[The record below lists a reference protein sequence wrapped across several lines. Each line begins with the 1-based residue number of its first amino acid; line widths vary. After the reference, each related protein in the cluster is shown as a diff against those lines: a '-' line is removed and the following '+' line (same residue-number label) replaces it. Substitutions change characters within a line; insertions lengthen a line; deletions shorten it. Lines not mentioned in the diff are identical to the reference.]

1 MFRRFLLYSLIC
13 ISFLRCSKKVDNQID
28 INDNEKAI
36 EYKSFSLNDSL
47 YKSEHNRLTKHILTF
62 GHTLNTNSEVVFFKE
77 NVNSRSLRQRYS
89 NALQNKDTIGLAH
102 ASFRLGEYYQYNIV
116 ADSSYLYYNRATQY
130 FNHLRDTLKL
140 QQTYLYLSI
149 LLSDNKVYPEAEIQI
164 KNAIALNS
172 KKENV
177 YKLYSQKYVL
187 AGAELGLE
195 KYDKAIRLFQEAN
208 ELLKSKEIEA
218 YFNAYQISLNRISIK
233 NYLAKIYIY
242 RKEYSEAEAMLNL
255 ALEELA
261 NVREVDKNLFY
272 PLILHK
278 FAKVKL
284 ASDDYKSVLNLIQ
297 QSKSINTAFNNH
309 YSINNDNLVYAEYF
323 FKQRAIAAGVYVLGG
338 VLDSARKNNDLD
350 TQRKALELLVIYD
363 KANSKENFAAY
374 RKINSVISNEM
385 NMVRSKFARLKYE
398 SDSLIHSNKVLKD
411 QNDLIVIVSILLI
424 LLFLGVLIV
433 VFFRNK
439 AKEISMIQMYQK
451 DTERYYDS
459 IIHIQN
465 RITKAQE
472 LERKKFAKEL
482 HDGVLNKLFVTRFS
496 LLQLERDNLELTK
509 EVLANE
515 VKEVESFIR
524 NSSHTLYNDEKF
536 LVGDYKQLIEELV
549 TMQNRNVTTTFTYT
563 IDPKLDLEVLTHRV
577 KVNIYR
583 ILQEVFQNVQKYAEA
598 KECILEFQYVSES
611 VFKVKVLDTGKG
623 FNVKTVNRGLGLKN
637 IEDRLYLLG
646 SKLVLRSRKGIG
658 TSITFEITFN

>member
-1 MFRRFLLYSLIC
+1 MFRRFLLYSLLC
-13 ISFLRCSKKVDNQID
+13 ISFLGCSKKVDNQIN
-28 INDNEKAI
+28 INEDEKVI

-47 YKSEHNRLTKHILTF
+47 YKSEHNRLTKHLLTF
-62 GHTLNTNSEVVFFKE
+62 GHTLNAKSEIITLKE
-77 NVNSRSLRQRYS
+77 NVNSRSLRQSYS
-89 NALQNKDTIGLAH
+89 DALQNKDTIGLAY
-102 ASFRLGEYYQYNIV
+102 ASFRLGEHYQYNIV

-164 KNAIALNS
+164 KNAIALNN
-172 KKENV
+172 KKDNA

-195 KYDKAIRLFQEAN
+195 KYDKAIKLFQEAN
-208 ELLKSKEIEA
+208 EFLKSKEIET

-261 NVREVDKNLFY
+261 NVRETDKNLFY

-284 ASDDYKSVLNLIQ
+284 VSDDYKSALDFIQ
-297 QSKSINTAFNNH
+297 QSKNINTAFNNN

-323 FKQRAIAAGVYVLGG
+323 FKQGTIAAGVNVLDE

-509 EVLANE
+509 EALANE
-515 VKEVESFIR
+515 VKEVENFIR
-524 NSSHTLYNDEKF
+524 NSSHTLYNDDKF

-563 IDPKLDLEVLTHRV
+563 IDPKLDLDVLTHRV

>member
-1 MFRRFLLYSLIC
+1 MFKRLLLYSLIC
-13 ISFLRCSKKVDNQID
+13 ISFLRCTKKVDNQIN
-28 INDNEKAI
+28 INENRGGI
-36 EYKSFSLNDSL
+36 GYKSFSLSDSL

-62 GHTLNTNSEVVFFKE
+62 RHTLNTNSEVVFLNE
-77 NVNSRSLRQRYS
+77 HVNSRSLRQSYS
-89 NALQNKDTIGLAH
+89 NALQNKDNLGLAN
-102 ASFRLGEYYQYNIV
+102 ASFRLGEYYQYNII

-130 FNHLRDTLKL
+130 FSHLRDTLKL

-149 LLSDNKVYPEAEIQI
+149 LLSDNKVYPEAEIQV
-164 KNAIALNS
+164 KNAIALNN
-172 KKENV
+172 KKDNV
-177 YKLYSQKYVL
+177 YKIYSQKYVL

-195 KYDKAIRLFQEAN
+195 KYDKAIKLFQEAN

-242 RKEYSEAEAMLNL
+242 NKEYSEAEIMLNL
-255 ALEELA
+255 ASEELA
-261 NVREVDKNLFY
+261 NVREADKNLFY
-272 PLILHK
+272 PLILNK
-278 FAKVKL
+278 FAKVRL
-284 ASDDYKSVLNLIQ
+284 ASNDYKSALELIQ
-297 QSKSINTAFNNH
+297 KSKSINTIFNNN

-323 FKQRAIAAGVYVLGG
+323 FKQGDIAAGIDVLDD
-338 VLDSARKNNDLD
+338 VLDSAKKNNDLD
-350 TQRKALELLVIYD
+350 IQRKALELLVIYD
-363 KANSKENFAAY
+363 KANSKANFVAY
-374 RKINSVISNEM
+374 RKVNSLISNEM

-398 SDSLIHSNKVLKD
+398 SDSLIHSNKILKD
-411 QNDLIVIVSILLI
+411 QKDLIVIVSILLI

-451 DTERYYDS
+451 DTEKYYDS

-465 RITKAQE
+465 KITKTQE

-509 EVLANE
+509 EALANE

-536 LVGDYKQLIEELV
+536 LVSDYKQLIEELV
-549 TMQNRNVTTTFTYT
+549 MLQNRNVTTTFTYT
-563 IDPKLDLEVLTHRV
+563 IDPKLDLEVLNHRV
-577 KVNIYR
+577 KINIYR
-583 ILQEVFQNVQKYAEA
+583 ILQEVFQNVQKYADA
-598 KECILEFQYVSES
+598 KKCILEFQYVSES
-611 VFKVKVLDTGKG
+611 VFKVRVLDNGKG
-623 FNVKTVNRGLGLKN
+623 FNVKTVKRGLGLKN

-646 SKLVLRSRKGIG
+646 SKLILKSRKGVG
-658 TSITFEITFN
+658 TTISFEIISN